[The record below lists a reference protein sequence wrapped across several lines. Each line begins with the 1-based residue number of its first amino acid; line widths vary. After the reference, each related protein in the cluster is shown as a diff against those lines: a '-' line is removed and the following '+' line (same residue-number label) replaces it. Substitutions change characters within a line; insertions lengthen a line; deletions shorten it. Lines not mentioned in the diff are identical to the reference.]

1 MTEIP
6 KLLITAGI
14 LLIVVGLAW
23 KLIGRLP
30 GDIFVKKGNVTFYFP
45 IITCIVL
52 SIVLSFIMYIINRFK

>member
-1 MTEIP
+1 MTEMP

-23 KLIGRLP
+23 KLIGRIP

>member
-1 MTEIP
+1 MMDMP

-14 LLIVVGLAW
+14 LLIVTGLAW

-45 IITCIVL
+45 IVTCIVI
-52 SIVLSFIMYIINRFK
+52 SIVLSFIMYVINRFR

>member
-1 MTEIP
+1 MMDMS

-14 LLIVVGLAW
+14 LLIVTGLAW

-45 IITCIVL
+45 IVTCIVI
-52 SIVLSFIMYIINRFK
+52 SIVLSFIMYVINRFR

>member
-1 MTEIP
+1 MTEMP

-14 LLIVVGLAW
+14 LLIVAGLAW

>member
-1 MTEIP
+1 MTEMP

-23 KLIGRLP
+23 KFIGRLL